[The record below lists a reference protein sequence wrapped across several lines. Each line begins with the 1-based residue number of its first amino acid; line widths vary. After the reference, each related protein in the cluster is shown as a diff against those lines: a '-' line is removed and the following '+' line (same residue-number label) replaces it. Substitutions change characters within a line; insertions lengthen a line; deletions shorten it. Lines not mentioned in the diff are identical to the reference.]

1 MVISL
6 LYVSLCREMI
16 DMGRRFK
23 ETKLVM
29 LSSYGRYKIETRLSG
44 GESGRM
50 LKRPFNSSGGCES
63 DGPRSMT
70 DVGGVDLMLQF
81 WLESE
86 CDGMKHRRKLKRR
99 QRAHIDSVVRKYDM
113 LR

>member
-1 MVISL
+1 
-6 LYVSLCREMI
+6 
-16 DMGRRFK
+16 
-23 ETKLVM
+23 M
-29 LSSYGRYKIETRLSG
+29 LR
-44 GESGRM
+44 
-50 LKRPFNSSGGCES
+50 RPFNSSGGCES
-63 DGPRSMT
+63 DGPGSVT

-86 CDGMKHRRKLKRR
+86 CDGTKRRRKLKRR